1 MRSIQ
6 TLLPRPTKG
15 IRPIAAACV
24 CAAVLSAFSTVSMAM
39 DVLHAYKF
47 ALENDRQLRAAKAQH
62 AAGMEALPQAQ
73 SRLYPSLGLSSSR
86 LSVSQERKDGTTQY
100 PTQNYPSQSDT
111 LSLRQ
116 PLYNP
121 RMWALKDQ
129 AQASVTSAGANLQ
142 GEHQSLAV
150 RLTEAYLNVLLAR
163 ERERLVDSQIKSAE
177 SRLLAA
183 KKSFAAGVG
192 IRTDIDE
199 IQAQLDVL
207 LAQRLQAKQNILA
220 AQSELELLTGQPM
233 TQVFVFDTTKF
244 QPERLNPG
252 ELAPWLDRA
261 LANNNEVRYRLAQR
275 DALQAALVS
284 VKAEDLPTVDGLAQ
298 MSRSS
303 GENAFFVNSRTQSR
317 AMGVQLNVPLY
328 QGGWFS
334 SRQRQAQANLHE
346 GQEMLER
353 AEMIAQNEVR
363 KAYFV
368 VREGLAR
375 VAALEKASASA
386 QLVVLANQK
395 SFQAGVRTTLD
406 ILAAEQ
412 RVVQVAVDLAEARAQ
427 SMTAWIRLKALVS
440 EVDEATFQALSNQ
453 LKAER

>member
-1 MRSIQ
+1 MRMN
-6 TLLPRPTKG
+6 TRL
-15 IRPIAAACV
+15 
-24 CAAVLSAFSTVSMAM
+24 LSASWLCALVLCSFSPVSMAM
-39 DVLHAYKF
+39 DVLQAYKL
-47 ALENDRQLRAAKAQH
+47 ALENDRQLRAAQAQH
-62 AAGMEALPQAQ
+62 AAGIEALPQAQ

-86 LSVSQERKDGTTQY
+86 LSVSQERKDGTTQF
-100 PTQNYPSQSDT
+100 PNQNYPSQSDT

-121 RMWALKDQ
+121 RLWALKDQ
-129 AQASVTSAGANLQ
+129 AQASVASASANLQ

-163 ERERLVDSQIKSAE
+163 KRERLVDSQIKSTE

-183 KKSFAAGVG
+183 QKSFAAGVG

-207 LAQRLQAKQNILA
+207 SAQRLQAKQNILA
-220 AQSELELLTGQPM
+220 ARSELALLTGKTMVQD
-233 TQVFVFDTTKF
+233 FAFDKSSF
-244 QPERLNPG
+244 QPEQLNPG
-252 ELAPWLDRA
+252 QLEPWLERA
-261 LANNNEVRYRLAQR
+261 LASNNEVRYRLAQR
-275 DALQAALVS
+275 DALQAALLS
-284 VKAEDLPTVDGLAQ
+284 VQAEDLPTVDGLAQ

-317 AMGVQLNVPLY
+317 AVGVQLSVPLY

-334 SRQRQAQANLHE
+334 SRQRQAQANLRE

-353 AEMIAQNEVR
+353 AELIAQNEVR

-368 VREGLAR
+368 LREGLAR
-375 VAALEKASASA
+375 VAALEKASTSA

-427 SMTAWIRLKALVS
+427 SMTAWVRLKALVS
-440 EVDEATFQALSNQ
+440 EVDEATFQALSTQ